1 MAKQHPEFSSY
12 QHFIQDLNNILV
24 NFNIN
29 KLTYS

>member
-1 MAKQHPEFSSY
+1 MAHQNQEFSSY
-12 QHFIQDLNNILV
+12 QNFIQDLNDILV

>member
-1 MAKQHPEFSSY
+1 MAHQNQEFSSY
-12 QHFIQDLNNILV
+12 QNFIQDLNDILI

>member
-1 MAKQHPEFSSY
+1 MAHQNQDHSSY
-12 QHFIQDLNNILV
+12 QNFIQDLNTILV

>member
-1 MAKQHPEFSSY
+1 MAHQNQDFPSY
-12 QHFIQDLNNILV
+12 QNFIQDLNDILV

>member
-1 MAKQHPEFSSY
+1 MAHQNQDFSSY
-12 QHFIQDLNNILV
+12 QNFIQDLNDILV